1 LKILFRS
8 FWVAVFPYSIVRP
21 PSWSHQ
27 KGWFFAL
34 RRHPSATLQDDGE
47 KQATVK
53 AGILEAVTSESLSV
67 REGISLAPFTT
78 FRIGGPAR
86 FFAEAIT
93 EQDVAAAVAWAE
105 QQGVALFLLG
115 GGSNLLV
122 RDEGFAG
129 LVLHMKIP
137 GIEALA
143 AGVFEIGAGEIWDD
157 FVSRAVAAGCAGI
170 ECLAG
175 IPGSVGGTPVQNVGA
190 YGQEVAE
197 TIVSVRVF
205 DRQLRTFVDLPKHEC
220 HFRYRASLFN
230 TDARDRYIVTRVRF
244 QLRPGGAPT
253 LRYADLQQHFASAS
267 ISPTLAAVAAAV
279 REIRRAK
286 GMLIVEGDPDCRSAG
301 SFFKN
306 PVVAV
311 SLLPEVAKA
320 AGMEVADVPHWPA
333 GEGFVKLPAAWLLEH
348 AGFVKGY
355 GGGPAGIST
364 RHTLALTN
372 RGGATFADV
381 ERLQEE
387 IVAGVELR
395 FGVRLER
402 EPVLLG

>member
-1 LKILFRS
+1 MTSASL
-8 FWVAVFPYSIVRP
+8 
-21 PSWSHQ
+21 H
-27 KGWFFAL
+27 L
-34 RRHPSATLQDDGE
+34 REDVP
-47 KQATVK
+47 
-53 AGILEAVTSESLSV
+53 
-67 REGISLAPFTT
+67 LAPFTT

-86 FFAEAIT
+86 YFAEATT
-93 EQDVAAAVAWAE
+93 EQEVAAAVAWAE
-105 QQGVALFLLG
+105 AQGVELFLLG

-129 LVLHMKIP
+129 LVLQMKII

-143 AGVFEIGAGEIWDD
+143 DGGFEVGAGEPWDG
-157 FVSRAVAAGCAGI
+157 FVAQAVAAGCAGI

-190 YGQEVAE
+190 YGQEVSE
-197 TIVSVRVF
+197 TIVSVRAF
-205 DRQLRTFVDLPKHEC
+205 DRQAQAFVDLSKQEC
-220 HFRYRASLFN
+220 RFRYRASLFN
-230 TDARDRYIVTRVRF
+230 TDARKRYIVTRVQF

-253 LRYADLQQHFASAS
+253 LRYADLQKYFADAHPAPS
-267 ISPTLAAVAAAV
+267 LVEVAAAV
-279 REIRRAK
+279 RKIRRAK

-306 PVVAV
+306 PVVAA

-320 AGMEVADVPHWPA
+320 VEGDVPHWPA
-333 GEGFVKLPAAWLLEH
+333 GEGCVKLPAAWLLER

-355 GGGPAGIST
+355 GAGPAGIST

-381 ERLQEE
+381 EHLEEE
-387 IVAGVELR
+387 IVAGVEAR
-395 FGVRLER
+395 FGIRLER
-402 EPVLLG
+402 EPVVLG